1 MQKDKSSKFK
11 KYNKLLNII
20 IVAMLFLGIGYAQIT
35 ATNLE
40 IEGTASAYEKEGVY
54 VSNVTYQSSNNAN
67 VDASETKQRVGATIT
82 SKVILGNSQSSSITY
97 QITTTNS
104 TTSNYVYVGPAVSEN
119 FYSNNDIEYSISGI
133 NVGDRISPS
142 DSRTFN
148 LTYSYANGHT
158 PQTQTEELDAYINFG
173 FRELYM
179 ISYVNI
185 QGTGY
190 PDSVIKYRQSDNQPT
205 QLVVDFG
212 TNAPTDLVITGVDT
226 GTEYVLGTDYTYT
239 NGVLT
244 FPNVSEGLTVEQPI
258 PNDPPVINSFTEE
271 QQDTSGSVKVSWNVT
286 DDHGIDHYEIKTYQV
301 VDGVDTLISTDTV
314 SANQSDFTK
323 TNLTEGGTYYFEL
336 TAIDLGDL
344 TATLATTAKEYKWNL
359 TVTINIT
366 NGGPNGTT
374 NTTYGSAFTTT
385 LTVNQGYNNI
395 NNLTVTMGGNT
406 LTAGTDYTYTANSGA
421 FSITRLTGDVSIT
434 GAATGGGVCLVEGT
448 KVKLANGKEKNIEDI
463 TYEDLLLV
471 WSYDEGRV
479 VEEYP
484 LWIEKGKR
492 TVEYYKITFSDSS
505 TIGIFKDHA
514 FFSSDENKFVNFK
527 NKDSFHVGTHILKV
541 TKDNKLKEVSVTKIE
556 EVQEEKGYYFVA
568 STRYYNI
575 ISDDFITTDAYTDI
589 TNLYP
594 FNDNIT
600 WTNNREVK
608 VLDYKYLQDVLP
620 YYMYKGFRAGE
631 VAVLLNSNKTSIE
644 SFRAYIKYLVLAD
657 YMMQEPITK
666 NGTRYWPVST
676 DTKLNKKPTLVKEG
690 DYYKLPFG
698 KWYSTSEN
706 KYYKTGDKVQVWTGM
721 HFERVK

>member
-1 MQKDKSSKFK
+1 MQKEENKFK
-11 KYNKLLNII
+11 KYKKILNVI
-20 IVAMLFLGIGYAQIT
+20 IVATLFLSIGYAQIT
-35 ATNLE
+35 ATNLQ

-54 VSNVTYQSSNNAN
+54 VSNVAYSSSNNAN
-67 VDASETKQRVGATIT
+67 VDASETKQRVGSTVT
-82 SKVILGNSQSSSITY
+82 SKVVLGNSQTSSITY

-104 TTSNYVYVGPAVSEN
+104 TANNYVYVGPAVSEN

-133 NVGDRISPS
+133 NVGDRISPN
-142 DSRTFN
+142 DSKTFN
-148 LTYSYANGHT
+148 LTYSYASGHT

-179 ISYVNI
+179 INYVNI

-190 PDSVIKYRQSDNQPT
+190 PDSVIKYKQSDNQPT

-244 FPNVSEGLTVEQPI
+244 FPNVPESLNVEQPI

-271 QQDTSGSVKVSWNVT
+271 QQDTSGTVKLTWNAT

-301 VDGVDTLISTDTV
+301 VNNTNTLVKTDTV
-314 SANQSDFTK
+314 ASTETEFTV
-323 TNLTEGGTYYFEL
+323 TNITEAGTYLFEL
-336 TAIDLGDL
+336 TAVDEGDL
-344 TATLATTAKEYKWNL
+344 TATLGTPAKEYRWNL
-359 TVTINIT
+359 TITINIT

-374 NTTYGSAFTTT
+374 NTTFGSAFNTT

-395 NNLTVTMGGNT
+395 NNLTVTMGGST
-406 LTAGTDYTYTANSGA
+406 LTAGTDYTFTANSGA
-421 FSITRLTGDVSIT
+421 ISIPRVTGNVTIT
-434 GAATGGGVCLVEGT
+434 GAAAQGGVCLVEGT
-448 KVKLANGKEKNIEDI
+448 KVRLANGKEKNIEDI

-484 LWIEKGKR
+484 LWIEKGKK

-505 TIGIFKDHA
+505 TIGVFKDHA
-514 FFSSDENKFVNFK
+514 FFSSDENKFVSFK
-527 NKDSFHVGTHILKV
+527 NEESFHIGTHILKV
-541 TKDNKLKEVSVTKIE
+541 TKDNKLKEVSVTNIE

-575 ISDDFITTDAYTDI
+575 ISDNFITTDAYVDI

-594 FNDNIT
+594 FNKNIT
-600 WTNNREVK
+600 WTNNRDIK
-608 VLDYKYLQDVLP
+608 VLDYKYLEDVLP

-631 VAVLLNSNKTSIE
+631 VAVLLSSDKTSIE

-676 DTKLNKKPTLVKEG
+676 DTKMNKKPTLVKEG